1 MPSVAPVT
9 LGELQLYRVLQRANL
24 LLYYETFVAQ
34 GGDDVQQLCNA
45 AEDEFLEIMALV
57 GMARKPLH
65 VRRLQKALQ
74 EWVANPG
81 SFSQPL
87 GRLPSASIALARLQD
102 LTPAAIAGPNPVS
115 SALESQIQLAQ
126 RLPGGGSAGLLR
138 LYIGPDGSP
147 SLSGLPQV
155 LAAFGK
161 AQGAMIN
168 HPRLPL
174 VIPTVHKVTP
184 VHSAG
189 QNGSR
194 ILLGSNTGVQVLS
207 PADSGCRSADEGQ
220 SPPMSPLLLPTPHTM
235 ASAAEAAGGL
245 LDEATIRALSECA
258 ETKLKGRTLRPPP
271 SPAELHELLR
281 SDRKQGKSLAHIAD
295 MTHGDPRRIE
305 EIRKFSAIY
314 GRFDSKRKDGRQLT
328 LHEVTVNEAAAQL
341 CLLDESL
348 LVRRDELFPFA
359 RQVVRLSG
367 YHFSHKPSKSKL
379 LESAGYIMAKKGS
392 GKMDLRSAQAEL
404 ARLTRQERLGDI
416 QERLRDIRRSLETLR
431 QQMGVLEGNP
441 TARQDEQINQI
452 KIEFHRLE
460 VEQQALR
467 NEQAEIARKLREP
480 MGGSSPK
487 EQDEGEDDELSDS
500 SMEDARE
507 IDDRWNSE
515 LSQAEP
521 LCLAEAGSQ
530 SCYKSTSQQTRQ
542 LVQQILMDEGLRLAR
557 QRALALGEALGIK
570 RETRCPDNDHSDG
583 GKHKVAVTDKNRYP
597 SAEAAQYRT
606 TSS

>member
-1 MPSVAPVT
+1 MPSLAPVT

-161 AQGAMIN
+161 AQGPMIN

-174 VIPTVHKVTP
+174 VIPTVHKVIP
-184 VHSAG
+184 VHSGG

-194 ILLGSNTGVQVLS
+194 ILLGSSTGVQVLS

-220 SPPMSPLLLPTPHTM
+220 SPPMSPLLPPPPHTI

-258 ETKLKGRTLRPPP
+258 EKKLKGRTLRPPP

-328 LHEVTVNEAAAQL
+328 LHE
-341 CLLDESL
+341 
-348 LVRRDELFPFA
+348 
-359 RQVVRLSG
+359 
-367 YHFSHKPSKSKL
+367 
-379 LESAGYIMAKKGS
+379 
-392 GKMDLRSAQAEL
+392 
-404 ARLTRQERLGDI
+404 ERLGDI

-441 TARQDEQINQI
+441 AAGQDERLNQI

-467 NEQAEIARKLREP
+467 HEQAEIARKLREP
-480 MGGSSPK
+480 MGGCGPK
-487 EQDEGEDDELSDS
+487 EQDEGEDDEELSDS
-500 SMEDARE
+500 SMEDAGE

-521 LCLAEAGSQ
+521 FCPAEAGSQ
-530 SCYKSTSQQTRQ
+530 SCYKSTSQHTRQ

-570 RETRCPDNDHSDG
+570 RETRCPENDHPDG

-597 SAEAAQYRT
+597 SAEEAQCRT
-606 TSS
+606 TTS